1 MQRLL
6 RNDRVYTGST
16 GRVDLF
22 LRYSLFE
29 ILLHFHLLNFICSF
43 FKDHLEIRHGIC
55 RLVTSN
61 AVLTLFKRFNSFKL
75 YLRSFSSFICID
87 RPYPSRSKTRKL
99 MCSHPPILK
108 YQHLEIKLHSSKLS
122 FIHLYRS
129 SLRYRYSQVD
139 KFHRQFSNNIWI
151 KFFAAFLC
159 SVTSIKLIFQIN
171 KFYHQCSYS
180 QIISESNSTF
190 VHLHVSRE
198 RKRIEKQVTRQK
210 NLKPRAS
217 SSSTIHASFAIPLD
231 DLVHL
236 SRVNFSRRQ
245 FKSRDS
251 KASRRIVGRPAAAAQ
266 ARKDEK

>member
-1 MQRLL
+1 MFVFQRSS
-6 RNDRVYTGST
+6 RNSSRYLST
-16 GRVDLF
+16 
-22 LRYSLFE
+22 RYVK
-29 ILLHFHLLNFICSF
+29 CSF
-43 FKDHLEIRHGIC
+43 NVIQKIQFLQTLPSKLLFVHLHR
-55 RLVTSN
+55 S
-61 AVLTLFKRFNSFKL
+61 TLR
-75 YLRSFSSFICID
+75 
-87 RPYPSRSKTRKL
+87 YPSRSKTRKL

-151 KFFAAFLC
+151 KFFQAFLC

-198 RKRIEKQVTRQK
+198 RKRIEKQVTR
-210 NLKPRAS
+210 
-217 SSSTIHASFAIPLD
+217 
-231 DLVHL
+231 
-236 SRVNFSRRQ
+236 
-245 FKSRDS
+245 
-251 KASRRIVGRPAAAAQ
+251 
-266 ARKDEK
+266 

>member
-29 ILLHFHLLNFICSF
+29 ILLHFHLSNFICSF

-61 AVLTLFKRFNSFKL
+61 AVLTLLDSFKFL
-75 YLRSFSSFICID
+75 QTLPSKLLFVHLHRSTLR
-87 RPYPSRSKTRKL
+87 YPSRSKTRKL

-129 SLRYRYSQVD
+129 RLCYRYSQVD

-151 KFFAAFLC
+151 KFYLPGFSLF
-159 SVTSIKLIFQIN
+159 
-171 KFYHQCSYS
+171 SYID
-180 QIISESNSTF
+180 QAYLSN
-190 VHLHVSRE
+190 
-198 RKRIEKQVTRQK
+198 
-210 NLKPRAS
+210 
-217 SSSTIHASFAIPLD
+217 
-231 DLVHL
+231 
-236 SRVNFSRRQ
+236 
-245 FKSRDS
+245 
-251 KASRRIVGRPAAAAQ
+251 
-266 ARKDEK
+266 

>member
-1 MQRLL
+1 MVVIVDSRITLALQLFKSIIWC
-6 RNDRVYTGST
+6 RNKFIRN
-16 GRVDLF
+16 LK
-22 LRYSLFE
+22 
-29 ILLHFHLLNFICSF
+29 LLNVAVTLERPGIYRFDGTSWPFPSIFLVRNSSTLSPFKFYMFVFQRSSRNSSRYLSTRYVKCSF
-43 FKDHLEIRHGIC
+43 NVIQKIQFLQTLPSKLLFVHLHR
-55 RLVTSN
+55 S
-61 AVLTLFKRFNSFKL
+61 TLR
-75 YLRSFSSFICID
+75 
-87 RPYPSRSKTRKL
+87 YPSRSKTRKL

-151 KFFAAFLC
+151 KFFQAFLC

-198 RKRIEKQVTRQK
+198 RKRIEKQVTR
-210 NLKPRAS
+210 
-217 SSSTIHASFAIPLD
+217 
-231 DLVHL
+231 
-236 SRVNFSRRQ
+236 
-245 FKSRDS
+245 
-251 KASRRIVGRPAAAAQ
+251 
-266 ARKDEK
+266 